1 MTLSTDTRVWKI
13 LFLITIM
20 LTLVFGVFFY
30 FRNLFIIFVVGFI
43 LILITERVINWYE
56 LKIKK
61 KFKLRHWQSSGIAYL
76 ALFIFFFILFYFLF
90 LSLAEISTVFSQLNP
105 SNPVGQ
111 AYIDNFKEILPE
123 RVSNILI
130 EDSFL
135 VDLQLF
141 VFNFFANFLL
151 NFSKIFFTA
160 LLVIPLMFF
169 AYFNRKQK
177 IMNFIFEAVPKKFHR
192 GFLRSSAEMGSKLKD
207 FFTAKIIESLIVALI
222 CSLGF
227 MFIGI
232 KGGLFLGILAG
243 FLNIIPYVGPIMG
256 AIPPLIIGLISGPE
270 VGLYV
275 LITVLFAQL
284 VDNFYLI
291 PFMISDKVK
300 IDPLLSIVLIL
311 VGAQLF
317 GVFGMVFALPVFIVY
332 KIVLKEAYEELVAIY
347 NKK

>member
-1 MTLSTDTRVWKI
+1 MALSIDARIWKI
-13 LFLITIM
+13 LFMILAL

-43 LILITERVINWYE
+43 LILITERITHWYD

-61 KFKLRHWQSSGIAYL
+61 KYKLKTWQSSGIAYV
-76 ALFIFFFILFYFLF
+76 ALFIFFFIIFYFLF
-90 LSLAEISTVFSQLNP
+90 LSLAEISTVFAQLNP

-123 RVSNILI
+123 RVSNLLI

-141 VFNFFANFLL
+141 VFNFFADFLL

-160 LLVIPLMFF
+160 VLVIPLMFF
-169 AYFNRKQK
+169 AYFNRKKK
-177 IMNFIFEAVPKKFHR
+177 IMNFVFEAMPKKFHK
-192 GFLRSSAEMGSKLKD
+192 GFLRSSAEIGTKLKD
-207 FFTAKIIESLIVALI
+207 FFTAKIIESLVIAFI

-256 AIPPLIIGLISGPE
+256 AIPPLIVGLISGPE

-275 LITVLFAQL
+275 LIVVVFAQL

-311 VGAQLF
+311 IGAQLF

-347 NKK
+347 GNK